1 MTSATST
8 SILLP
13 DERIVMTSDRNTIVL
28 ANYRIRYS
36 SGSGSVE
43 RFLSIT
49 LDAIASCGVVTKT
62 QPLLLMFGALSTIGG
77 LAQHDDSI
85 RGILIVF
92 GILLLLAYAFT
103 RSAMLTISSKGGQH
117 IAVPA
122 KGIGREGIV
131 DFINAVDE
139 AKIALAAAM
148 RKTWKAAS

>member
-92 GILLLLAYAFT
+92 GILLLL
-103 RSAMLTISSKGGQH
+103 
-117 IAVPA
+117 VPWN
-122 KGIGREGIV
+122 V
-131 DFINAVDE
+131 DFFKKSDHLVTLRGGLVCGA
-139 AKIALAAAM
+139 
-148 RKTWKAAS
+148 RSGASSPEFRRRSWST